1 MRYCEKCGNC
11 IDNDNAKFC
20 RKCGASL
27 PENEKSARDMTTPP
41 PLGAT
46 PPPIPPSDGI
56 PLVSQADNRSVPG
69 SGYNSGLKKKSRAV
83 MWLIIVLGIA
93 VVSIL
98 ATVFYKIKESSNNVG
113 ISVSDDELT
122 YTDTVAYDEVY
133 ADSIV
138 ADTLAANVV
147 FVDSFATQDE
157 YNTNSGSDDDDDVSQ
172 KTANFLDS
180 AIESLRDNLP
190 SDMGDGMTLANV
202 YVQDGYV
209 TYRIDCDEDIIEM
222 SLLDKQD
229 VKSEIMESLKDKSNG
244 EINYFIKLCTQAGY
258 GVSYKYY
265 GNRSGLGC
273 SVYITH
279 NELLNL

>member
-1 MRYCEKCGNC
+1 MRYCEKCGNR

-20 RKCGASL
+20 RKCGAPL
-27 PENEKSARDMTTPP
+27 PENEQSAHDSTTS
-41 PLGAT
+41 LSLSAT

-56 PLVSQADNRSVPG
+56 SLGGQTDNRSVPG
-69 SGYNSGLKKKSRAV
+69 SGKNPGQKKKSRAV
-83 MWLIIVLGIA
+83 LWLIIVLGIA
-93 VVSIL
+93 VVSIFVAVL
-98 ATVFYKIKESSNNVG
+98 YKWLGSADYYYPDG
-113 ISVSDDELT
+113 DL
-122 YTDTVAYDEVY
+122 TDTDSVAYVEYVEDFLVT
-133 ADSIV
+133 DSAV
-138 ADTLAANVV
+138 ADVVVVDTLGDADDYY
-147 FVDSFATQDE
+147 VDSDPEQE
-157 YNTNSGSDDDDDVSQ
+157 NVSQ
-172 KTANFLDS
+172 KTVNFLDS
-180 AIESLRDNLP
+180 AIESLKDDLP
-190 SDMGDGMTLANV
+190 SDMGNGMTLADV

-229 VKSEIMESLKDKSNG
+229 VKSEIMESFKDKSNG

-273 SVYITH
+273 SVYITR